1 MKVNVEVSMED
12 IARMLKEP
20 EDKHT
25 PLEVALMKKCAR
37 LYETLKKKNEEKN
50 ELFGVVYSNY
60 VTTMN
65 KFGESIRNK
74 RQKELANESKRLF
87 SCSIKMNSEAAG
99 MDAVMMNPP
108 YTTPEEVLKVVADKE
123 KEESN
128 EG

>member
-12 IARMLKEP
+12 IAKMLKEP

-37 LYETLKKKNEEKN
+37 MYETLKKKNEENN

-60 VTTMN
+60 VNTMN

-87 SCSIKMNSEAAG
+87 SRSVKMNSEAAG
-99 MDAVMMNPP
+99 LEAVTMNQP
-108 YTTPEEVLKVVADKE
+108 YTTPKEVMKVVTDKE
-123 KEESN
+123 KEEPK

>member
-60 VTTMN
+60 VNTMN

-74 RQKELANESKRLF
+74 RHKELMNNAVALNRVAE
-87 SCSIKMNSEAAG
+87 KMTEEAG
-99 MDAVMMNPP
+99 NIG
-108 YTTPEEVLKVVADKE
+108 
-123 KEESN
+123 
-128 EG
+128 EGAFPLVSQNINTEIEPH

>member
-12 IARMLKEP
+12 IAKMLKEP

-37 LYETLKKKNEEKN
+37 MYETLKKKNEENN

-60 VTTMN
+60 VNTMN
-65 KFGESIRNK
+65 KFGETIRNK

-87 SCSIKMNSEAAG
+87 SRSVKMNSEAAG
-99 MDAVMMNPP
+99 LEAVTMNQP
-108 YTTPEEVLKVVADKE
+108 YTTPKEVMKVVTDKE
-123 KEESN
+123 KEEPK